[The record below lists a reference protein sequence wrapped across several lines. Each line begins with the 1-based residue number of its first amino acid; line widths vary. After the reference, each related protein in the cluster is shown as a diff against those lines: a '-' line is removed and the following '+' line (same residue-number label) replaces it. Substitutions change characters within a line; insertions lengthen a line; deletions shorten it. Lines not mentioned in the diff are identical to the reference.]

1 MTFGL
6 REDGGDGEAELL
18 LFVVVVVVVVVE
30 VGGVRDNDLSSMHQ
44 TV

>member
-6 REDGGDGEAELL
+6 REDGGDGEAGLL
-18 LFVVVVVVVVVE
+18 LFVVVVVVVE